1 MALRDEL
8 DRAIENALERQ
19 PAAQRA
25 VAEGDEHGRGEADD
39 AIQDVIAAR
48 NALLDAAAR
57 WDRATQST

>member
-8 DRAIENALERQ
+8 DTAIQEALRRQ

-25 VAEGDEHGRGEADD
+25 VTEGPEQKRGEAAD
-39 AIQDVIAAR
+39 AIQDLLTAR

-57 WDRATQST
+57 WDRAAEAA

>member
-8 DRAIENALERQ
+8 DRAIENALDRQ
-19 PAAQRA
+19 PAAQQA

-57 WDRATQST
+57 WDRATQSI

>member
-8 DRAIENALERQ
+8 ERAIEAALERQ
-19 PAAQRA
+19 PAAQQA
-25 VAEGDEHGRGEADD
+25 VFEGDDRGRGEADD